1 MKTLF
6 TERTDFSSAEGS
18 IDGCTKNERSVASD
32 WAPLQ
37 KLISGVRVKEIKNV
51 PKENGFLTEIFRTD
65 WALDEAQV
73 NQVFQVVLSAGEV
86 SAWHAHQFTTDRLF
100 GSYGLLKIVL
110 FDARTSSPTYRLI
123 NEFRIGLIR
132 PSLIVVP
139 PGVWHG
145 IQNIAKESSCLI
157 NLVDRAYDYEDPDHW
172 ELPSD
177 TKDIPYSFANTTPV

>member
-1 MKTLF
+1 
-6 TERTDFSSAEGS
+6 
-18 IDGCTKNERSVASD
+18 
-32 WAPLQ
+32 
-37 KLISGVRVKEIKNV
+37 
-51 PKENGFLTEIFRTD
+51 
-65 WALDEAQV
+65 
-73 NQVFQVVLSAGEV
+73 V

-110 FDARTSSPTYRLI
+110 FDARSNSPTYRLI

-172 ELPSD
+172 KLPSD
-177 TKDIPYSFANTTPV
+177 TKDIPYSFANTF